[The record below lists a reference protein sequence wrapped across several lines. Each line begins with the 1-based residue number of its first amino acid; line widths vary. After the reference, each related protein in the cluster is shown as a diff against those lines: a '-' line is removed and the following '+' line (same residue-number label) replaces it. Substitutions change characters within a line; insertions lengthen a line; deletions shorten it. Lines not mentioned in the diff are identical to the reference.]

1 MAGLYL
7 GSSGLKDTELA
18 GGAEAAVA
26 AETAET
32 ADTAKPASAAAEQQY
47 TTIAVCGLHMQG
59 YPLEK
64 QMTGH
69 GAYFWRESRT
79 APCYDMI
86 RLQTAPAK
94 PGLLKKARGGASIQL
109 ELWKMPVLSVG
120 AFAALIPAPLGL
132 GRVELEDGTEVM
144 GFICEG
150 YAEAEAEN
158 ITASGGWRYA

>member
-7 GSSGLKDTELA
+7 GASGLEDTELA
-18 GGAEAAVA
+18 GKV
-26 AETAET
+26 ET
-32 ADTAKPASAAAEQQY
+32 ADTAATVQQY

-109 ELWKMPVLSVG
+109 ELWKMPVQSVG

-132 GRVELEDGTEVM
+132 GKVELEDGSEVI